1 MLHALSLVLAAQF
14 VTSPVPQEVA
24 AQSTWTQEKLE
35 ATAREI
41 QADIERLRGQKFP
54 SAVKVQLAS
63 KADLRKYAVERMEKT
78 ETPEKLTADATIAK
92 LLGVVPR
99 DMDVIAETMRI
110 LEKQV
115 IGFYD
120 PDSDSFSLMD
130 SCPLGVAR
138 VVMAH
143 ELAHALDDQLWGI
156 DKILAGLGKDT
167 DAQLAY
173 WGVVEGSATI
183 VGNRWQI
190 EHSKELD
197 ASGAQELMKGVLDD
211 APQWLWKPL
220 FANYMIGAA
229 FLQRRDDW
237 IYAQMGSAPT
247 ADVERA
253 FLKPPAS
260 CEMVLHPEKYWDES
274 KRDLPK
280 RLALAA
286 GSVPAEWR
294 VLREDTFG
302 ELGTAILASPPA
314 QRGGIDM
321 SNPMAL
327 FSLSFTNDAAKGW
340 GGDRVALLAKGDAR
354 FLQWETV
361 WDTQQDA
368 DEFLK
373 ALEAQ
378 LEGLRENAKA
388 LGAGG
393 TASVEA
399 VASATPPRVRV
410 IVHHGVEATAKPALR
425 FELAP

>member
-1 MLHALSLVLAAQF
+1 MLPTLSLVLAAQL
-14 VTSPVPQEVA
+14 VTSPVPQEAA

-41 QADIERLRGQKFP
+41 QLDIERLRGQKFP

-78 ETPEKLTADATIAK
+78 ETPEKLSADTTIAK

-99 DMDVIAETMRI
+99 DMDVMAETMRI
-110 LEKQV
+110 LERQV
-115 IGFYD
+115 VGFYD

-130 SCPLGVAR
+130 TCPVGLAR
-138 VVMAH
+138 MTMAH

-156 DKILAGLGKDT
+156 DTILAGLGKDT

-190 EHSKELD
+190 EHMAELD
-197 ASGAQELMKGVLDD
+197 ATGAADMMKGVFDT

-220 FANYMIGAA
+220 VGNYLVGAS
-229 FLQRRDDW
+229 FLQRKEDW
-237 IYAQMGSAPT
+237 KSAQMGSAPT

-253 FLKPPAS
+253 FKNPPAS

-286 GSVPAEWR
+286 GSVPAEWK

-302 ELGTAILASPPA
+302 ELYTAILTLPPA
-314 QRGGIDM
+314 KRGGVDM
-321 SNPMAL
+321 SNPMAML
-327 FSLSFTNDAAKGW
+327 GLRFTTDAAKGW

-368 DEFLK
+368 DEFLA
-373 ALEAQ
+373 ALAAQ
-378 LEGLRENAKA
+378 LTSMRDNAKT
-388 LGAGG
+388 LGEGG
-393 TASVEA
+393 TAELEV
-399 VASATPPRVRV
+399 VATAQPPRVRV
-410 IVHHGVEATAKPALR
+410 VVHHGVDPKAKPAPR

>member
-1 MLHALSLVLAAQF
+1 MLHALSLVLATHLSTFCA
-14 VTSPVPQEVA
+14 PQEAA
-24 AQSTWTQEKLE
+24 AQSVWTQEKLE

-54 SAVKVQLAS
+54 APVKVRLSS
-63 KADLRKYAVERMEKT
+63 KADLRKYAIERMEKT
-78 ETPEKLTADATIAK
+78 ETPEKLSADETIAK

-110 LEKQV
+110 LESQV
-115 IGFYD
+115 VGFYD

-130 SCPLGVAR
+130 TCPLGVAR
-138 VVMAH
+138 MTMAH

-183 VGNRWQI
+183 VGNRWQL
-190 EHSKELD
+190 EHMKELD
-197 ASGAQELMKGVLDD
+197 AAGAQELMKGVFDD

-220 FANYMIGAA
+220 VGNYLIGAG
-229 FLQRRDDW
+229 FLQRKEDW
-237 IYAQMGSAPT
+237 KSAQMGSAPT
-247 ADVERA
+247 ADVEKA

-286 GSVPAEWR
+286 DSVPKDWK

-302 ELGTAILASPPA
+302 ELYTAILASPPA
-314 QRGGIDM
+314 KRGGVDM
-321 SNPMAL
+321 SNPMAVL
-327 FSLSFTNDAAKGW
+327 GLRFTNDAAKGW

-354 FLQWETV
+354 YLQWESV

-368 DEFLK
+368 DEFL
-373 ALEAQ
+373 AAMAGQ

-388 LGAGG
+388 LGTGG
-393 TASVEA
+393 TASVEI
-399 VASATPPRVRV
+399 VATATPPRVRV
-410 IVHHGVEATAKPALR
+410 IVHHGVEATAKPELR
-425 FELAP
+425 FELVP